1 MSGVCFC
8 FYFWNMKARTHRILL
23 TFIMLAILTTV
34 ALQIH
39 WNVKN
44 YDENK
49 RRLMNDVQIAFDN
62 GVEHY
67 YAEGI
72 KKDLMVIIGDSGVV
86 KKYRRMKQSDSVLDI
101 EHRVRNADGK
111 FGTIRIVRRTGG
123 IPRIQEMPKMAID
136 VHRKVHRRNTSA
148 FLEQINAAFSLSD
161 TIEFKKLDSLFER
174 ELKRKNLSVAYNF
187 GYKKWSGRIYR
198 HGDLGIQNQ
207 HTVSSTSPYLQYGYE
222 LKLNYADPTS
232 LILQR
237 GITEII
243 LSFIFSLIIIGCL
256 LYLLHIINRQKKID
270 EIRNDLISNITHE
283 FKTPITTV
291 IAAIEGIRSFN
302 EQDDKEKTNRYLDIS
317 ERQMGKLQI
326 MVEKLLDTAT
336 LETDEIALKKE
347 AVDVVQ
353 LLHSVTEKYQ
363 LYAGSKVTMIASEK
377 HRVMVNA
384 DGFHF
389 ENALSNLVD
398 NAIKYG
404 GDQIDIRLEEHSG
417 KIEIFVEDNGDGIDK
432 WHRQHIFEKF
442 YRVPTGNVHNVKG
455 FGIGLFY
462 SRKIIEKHGG
472 QLELVPNNQLTIFKI
487 TLPYA

>member
-8 FYFWNMKARTHRILL
+8 FYFWDMKGNTHRILL
-23 TFIMLAILTTV
+23 IFITLAILTTV

-44 YDENK
+44 YEENK
-49 RRLMNDVQIAFDN
+49 RRLMNDIQIAFDN

-67 YAEGI
+67 YADGI

-86 KKYRRMKQSDSVLDI
+86 RKYRQMKQGDSVLRI
-101 EHRVRNADGK
+101 EHRRKDSNGK
-111 FGTIRIVRRTGG
+111 FDTIRIIRKNE
-123 IPRIQEMPKMAID
+123 PFPKLQEMPKMAIE
-136 VHRKVHRRNTSA
+136 VHRKVHRRNTADFFNRINTA
-148 FLEQINAAFSLSD
+148 FALSD
-161 TIEFKKLDSLFER
+161 TIEFKKLDSLFGR
-174 ELKRKNLSVAYNF
+174 ELSRKGLSLDYNF
-187 GYKKWSGRIYR
+187 LYKKWSGRIYK
-198 HGDLGIQNQ
+198 HGNPGILNP
-207 HTVSSTSPYLQYGYE
+207 HTVLSTSPYLQYGYE

-232 LILQR
+232 LILRR
-237 GITEII
+237 GMTEII

-256 LYLLHIINRQKKID
+256 LYLLRIINRQKKIE

-291 IAAIEGIRSFN
+291 IAAIEGIRNFN

-317 ERQMGKLQI
+317 ERQMDKLQI

-347 AVDVVQ
+347 PVDVVG
-353 LLHSVTEKYQ
+353 LLHSVVEKYQ
-363 LYAGSKVTMIASEK
+363 LYAGSKVTMTAGENDEVII
-377 HRVMVNA
+377 NA
-384 DGFHF
+384 DEFHL
-389 ENALSNLVD
+389 ENAISNLID

-404 GDQIDIRLEEHSG
+404 GDKTNIRLETT
-417 KIEIFVEDNGDGIDK
+417 KDNIAIFIEDNGGGIHG
-432 WHRQHIFEKF
+432 WHRYRIFEKF
-442 YRVPTGNVHNVKG
+442 YRIPTGNVHDVKG

-462 SRKIIEKHGG
+462 SRKIVEKHDGS
-472 QLELVPNNQLTIFKI
+472 LDLVPDEHWTIFKI